1 MTSFSNGLEQ
11 PIGGLPQGR
20 KVFGQVATA
29 LCIGCVVAIVLPL
42 VWVMF
47 DVVKEGFSSL
57 TPATF
62 FNTRFP
68 PPGRSLTDGDYG
80 FGHAIVGSLI
90 VLSIAAAL
98 SFPFG
103 ILAAVYL
110 SEFGRGTRLAY
121 LVKFSCNV
129 LTGVPAIISGLFA
142 YAIFVRG
149 SGFSAFSGGVALGV
163 LMLPIVIRST
173 EEALFLVPLE
183 LRQGAIGIGSTRF
196 QSTVR
201 IVLPAAASGIV
212 TGLILSL
219 ARAAGEAAPLL
230 FTSFNNVALSTD
242 IWRGIATLPVLIYDF
257 AKQPYEA
264 QRQLAWAAAL
274 VLLAIV
280 LSVSLLSR
288 FVTRQKSR

>member
-1 MTSFSNGLEQ
+1 MTSFSADNEFEMRI
-11 PIGGLPQGR
+11 PPQRRIFGR
-20 KVFGQVATA
+20 VLTILSIICVA
-29 LCIGCVVAIVLPL
+29 AIVLPL
-42 VWVMF
+42 LWVMW
-47 DVVKEGFSSL
+47 DVAGQGVHSL
-57 TPATF
+57 SIPTF
-62 FNTRFP
+62 LNTRFP
-68 PPGRSLTDGDYG
+68 PPGRDLTDGDYG
-80 FGHAIVGSLI
+80 FGHAVTGSIL

-103 ILAAVYL
+103 VLAAVYL
-110 SEFGRGTRLAY
+110 AEFGRGTRLAY

-142 YAIFVRG
+142 YAILVRN
-149 SGFSAFSGGVALGV
+149 SGFSAYSGGVALGV

-196 QSTVR
+196 QSTMR
-201 IVLPAAASGIV
+201 IVLPAAAPAIV

-219 ARAAGEAAPLL
+219 ARATGEAAPLL
-230 FTSFNNVALSTD
+230 FTAFNNVAFSVD
-242 IWRGIATLPVLIYDF
+242 IRGPVATLPVMIYTF

-264 QRQLAWAAAL
+264 QRELAWAASL

-280 LSVSLLSR
+280 LLVSLLSR
-288 FVTRQKSR
+288 FVVSLQKR